1 MRNKR
6 ILKDGAIYHVIA
18 RINRRELIL
27 NSPAIK
33 ELFLKI
39 VTLSKKRY
47 RFLVKNFCVMG
58 NHIHIIMQPDT
69 KECLSRIMQWI
80 LSVFAASYNRR
91 FKLMGHVWYDR
102 FKSFILNDLRDFLK
116 TFRYINENP
125 VKAGIVKAIE
135 DFHFGGIGHYKS
147 GNYSIISPPD
157 LLCRLFF
164 PEIVILRLL
173 SEK

>member
-80 LSVFAASYNRR
+80 LSVFAASYNSWVT
-91 FKLMGHVWYDR
+91 FGM
-102 FKSFILNDLRDFLK
+102 IALK
-116 TFRYINENP
+116 ASYSMTY
-125 VKAGIVKAIE
+125 GI
-135 DFHFGGIGHYKS
+135 F
-147 GNYSIISPPD
+147 
-157 LLCRLFF
+157 
-164 PEIVILRLL
+164 
-173 SEK
+173 